1 MKYKIAVIGLGYVG
15 LPLSIAFN
23 KNFDVVGYD
32 VNKKRINELK
42 RFFDS
47 TKEVTKKNLKN
58 AKRLVFTSNHK
69 SLNDCNIFVITV
81 PTPINKS
88 NLPDLSNII
97 EATKLVGKKITKKS
111 IVIYESTT
119 YPGCTEEICVPILS
133 QKSKLIYNKDFF
145 CGYSPERVNPG
156 DKKRNLNKIS
166 KIISG
171 SNKETLINIYKI
183 YSKSIKS
190 KIVKVS
196 SIKVA
201 EGAKVIENTQRDL
214 NIALMNEFSIIF
226 KKLNINFEEVL
237 NAAKTKWNF
246 IPFTP
251 GLVGGHCI
259 GVDPYYLAFKSKK
272 VGHEP
277 KLILAGRKLNDSMHI
292 FEGNIILNLLKE
304 KKKSKILVMGL
315 SFKENVPDIRNSKSF
330 DLVSYLKKKNFKV
343 DCYDNNVDNNQV
355 KKIYKISPLQ
365 NIKKNNYDMVVILV
379 AHNNFKKNK
388 MKIYSYLKKNG
399 FIYDFKNIFKT
410 NKKIITINEKNI

>member
-58 AKRLVFTSNHK
+58 AKRLVFTSNNN
-69 SLNDCNIFVITV
+69 SLTDCNIFVITV

-183 YSKSIKS
+183 YSKSIRS

-330 DLVSYLKKKNFKV
+330 DLISYLKKKNFKV
-343 DCYDNNVDNNQV
+343 DCYDNNVDNYQV
-355 KKIYKISPLQ
+355 KKTYKISPLL

-388 MKIYSYLKKNG
+388 KKIYSYLKKNG